1 MLATSVDA
9 ERAFSACTLML
20 GKLHTR
26 LSDESFHAGLLLHS
40 WHKAGLLPELGEM
53 AQCLKEGD
61 AATAAKARQTK
72 WHLTDKDHTPR
83 KKVRLDAGSSDSNRS

>member
-1 MLATSVDA
+1 
-9 ERAFSACTLML
+9 ML
-20 GKLHTR
+20 GKLRTR
-26 LSDESFHAGLLLHS
+26 LLDESFHAGLLLRS

-72 WHLTDKDHTPR
+72 LHLTNKDITPR
-83 KKVRLDAGSSDSNRS
+83 KKVRLDAGTSSSDSNRS

>member
-1 MLATSVDA
+1 MSGLLPSLTTSVDA

-20 GKLHTR
+20 GKLCTH

-53 AQCLKEGD
+53 AQCLKGSNV
-61 AATAAKARQTK
+61 ATAVKMKQTK
-72 WHLTDKDHTPR
+72 
-83 KKVRLDAGSSDSNRS
+83 